1 MLEKLKIQN
10 FALIKDLELFPEK
23 GLNIVTGETGAGK
36 SIIINALSLI
46 LGKRGDVRFVRN
58 GEKKLI
64 VEGEFSQNQ
73 DVSNLLKEKGY
84 GEEEG
89 GLIIRREIS
98 STGKS
103 RAFVNDC
110 PVKLDMLLQIGDK
123 LIDLHGQHDHQS
135 LLNKE
140 LHVGIL
146 DRYGDI
152 DTTAYSNCY
161 EKFYTIKQKYRQ
173 TINRRKERTDR
184 LDLINYHYKE
194 ICEIDPQENEDVEI
208 DLELKKLESVEEIKN
223 CGLRV
228 EDITQG
234 AEVSVLEQVE
244 RLKEECGK
252 LVVFNSDFDK
262 FNEDL
267 ESAYIAIQ
275 EFSNSASFFVSS
287 VEFDEERF
295 DYLNERFALLRQI
308 KKRFGPE
315 ILDVIK
321 YKQEIELELKE
332 GGSFDDIIEKLE
344 KEVNKAELVLR
355 SEAGKLEVKRKKF
368 AKLFKDEIDREFAEI
383 GLKSAEFM
391 VKFQENNLFLESGTD
406 VVEFYIKTNVGDRFN
421 PLAKT
426 ASGGEISR
434 VMLSIKN
441 IISAKEGVNTLVFDE
456 IDTGISG
463 GIAEM
468 VGKKLE
474 KLSQNNQLFV
484 ITHLPVIA
492 AKGSTHF
499 FVQKKVENNETK
511 TSIKKLDR
519 DERIAE
525 ISKMIGGS
533 TSENARKSVAELLTL
548 D

>member
-10 FALIKDLELFPEK
+10 FALIKDLELFPER

-58 GEKKLI
+58 GEKKLV
-64 VEGEFSQNQ
+64 VEGEFSRNQ
-73 DVSNLLKEKGY
+73 DVGNLLKEKGY
-84 GEEEG
+84 GEEDD

-98 STGKS
+98 CTGKS
-103 RAFVNDC
+103 RAFVNDY
-110 PVKLDMLLQIGDK
+110 PVKLDLLLQIGDK

-135 LLNKE
+135 LLNRD
-140 LHVGIL
+140 LHIGIL

-152 DTTAYSNCY
+152 DIASYSSCY
-161 EKFYTIKQKYRQ
+161 KKFYTIKQKYHQ
-173 TINRRKERTDR
+173 TINRRKEKTDR

-194 ICEIDPQENEDVEI
+194 ICEVDPQENEDVEI
-208 DLELKKLESVEEIKN
+208 DLELKQLESVEEIKN

-244 RLKEECGK
+244 RLKEECSK
-252 LVVFNSDFDK
+252 LVVFNKEFDK

-275 EFSNSASFFVSS
+275 EFANSASFFAGSI
-287 VEFDEERF
+287 EFDGERF
-295 DYLNERFALLRQI
+295 DYLNERFALLQQI
-308 KKRFGPE
+308 KKKFGPE
-315 ILDVIK
+315 ICDVIR
-321 YKQEIELELKE
+321 YKQEIEQELEE
-332 GGSFDDIIEKLE
+332 GGSFDDILEKLE
-344 KEVNKAELVLR
+344 KEMGKAELVLR
-355 SEAGKLEVKRKKF
+355 NEARKLEKKRRKF
-368 AKLFKDEIDREFAEI
+368 AKLFKEEIDREFAEI

-391 VKFQENNLFLESGTD
+391 VKFQENDLFLENGTD

-441 IISAKEGVNTLVFDE
+441 IISAKEGVSTLVFDE

-463 GIAEM
+463 GVAEM

-474 KLSQNNQLFV
+474 KLSQNKQLFV

-492 AKGSTHF
+492 AKGNTHF
-499 FVQKKVENNETK
+499 FVQKKIEHNETK
-511 TSIKKLDR
+511 TLIKKLNK

-525 ISKMIGGS
+525 ISKMIGGNA
-533 TSENARKSVAELLTL
+533 SENARKSVAELLTL